1 MLLLPQEVAGAVPDV
16 APPPPALETGAVD
29 DPEGLFRFLREA
41 GLVWLD
47 GLRRV
52 EEMGSP
58 WLLLLRPVESSAE
71 TA

>member
-1 MLLLPQEVAGAVPDV
+1 
-16 APPPPALETGAVD
+16 LETGAVD

>member
-1 MLLLPQEVAGAVPDV
+1 VE
-16 APPPPALETGAVD
+16 

-52 EEMGSP
+52 EKMGSP
-58 WLLLLRPVESSAE
+58 GVLLLKRVDNPRMAPRGKRDAE
-71 TA
+71 EELEGEV